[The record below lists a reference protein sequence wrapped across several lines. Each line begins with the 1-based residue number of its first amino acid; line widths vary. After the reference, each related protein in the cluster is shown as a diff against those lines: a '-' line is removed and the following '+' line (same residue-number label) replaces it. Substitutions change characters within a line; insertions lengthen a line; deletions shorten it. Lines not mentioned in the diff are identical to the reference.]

1 MEERHVT
8 TGDGPSEAPQ
18 RLMDGIGVFSEI
30 EDYGR
35 RIEVLAEAMSV
46 GIRIADYELPRHAVR
61 SSRRRGTGASGPELG
76 SSRRHPL
83 RSA

>member
-8 TGDGPSEAPQ
+8 TGDGPSEAAQ

-46 GIRIADYELPRHAVR
+46 GIRISDYELLAAGGAETSFFERVFSNAQTHHRRR
-61 SSRRRGTGASGPELG
+61 SSAP
-76 SSRRHPL
+76 
-83 RSA
+83 

>member
-8 TGDGPSEAPQ
+8 TGDGPSEAAQ

-46 GIRIADYELPRHAVR
+46 GIRIAACGALLAATRNR
-61 SSRRRGTGASGPELG
+61 SEWTGAWL
-76 SSRRHPL
+76 
-83 RSA
+83 

>member
-8 TGDGPSEAPQ
+8 TGDGPSDAAQ
-18 RLMDGIGVFSEI
+18 RLMDGIGAISEI

-46 GIRIADYELPRHAVR
+46 GIRIADYGLLAACGALLAATR
-61 SSRRRGTGASGPELG
+61 SRSEWAGAWL
-76 SSRRHPL
+76 
-83 RSA
+83 

>member
-8 TGDGPSEAPQ
+8 TGDGPSDAAQ
-18 RLMDGIGVFSEI
+18 RLMDGIGAISEI

-46 GIRIADYELPRHAVR
+46 GIRIAGYGLLAACGALLAATR
-61 SSRRRGTGASGPELG
+61 SRSEWTGAWL
-76 SSRRHPL
+76 
-83 RSA
+83 

>member
-1 MEERHVT
+1 MEERYVT
-8 TGDGPSEAPQ
+8 TGDGPSEAAQ

-46 GIRIADYELPRHAVR
+46 GIRIADYELLAACGALLAACGALLAATRNR
-61 SSRRRGTGASGPELG
+61 SEWTGAWL
-76 SSRRHPL
+76 
-83 RSA
+83 

>member
-8 TGDGPSEAPQ
+8 TGDGPSEAAQ
-18 RLMDGIGVFSEI
+18 RLMGGIGVFSEI

-46 GIRIADYELPRHAVR
+46 GTRIADYELLAACGALLAATRNR
-61 SSRRRGTGASGPELG
+61 SEWTGAWL
-76 SSRRHPL
+76 
-83 RSA
+83 

>member
-1 MEERHVT
+1 MSRRGDGG
-8 TGDGPSEAPQ
+8 GDGPSEAAQ

-46 GIRIADYELPRHAVR
+46 GIRIADYEPLAACGALLAATRNR
-61 SSRRRGTGASGPELG
+61 SEWTGAWL
-76 SSRRHPL
+76 
-83 RSA
+83 

>member
-8 TGDGPSEAPQ
+8 TGDGPSEAAQ

-35 RIEVLAEAMSV
+35 GIEVLAEAMSV
-46 GIRIADYELPRHAVR
+46 GIRIADYGLLAVCGAFLAATR
-61 SSRRRGTGASGPELG
+61 SRSEWTGAWL
-76 SSRRHPL
+76 
-83 RSA
+83 